1 MISVREMPP
10 MTKIIIIG
18 LLFLRS
24 PSSGIE
30 LTFLRLKLW
39 TFREVMDFFL
49 DFESIEVEL
58 TKLPRLRK
66 GLKYKSKS
74 VSSPL
79 KIDFFLIAKFL
90 KKLIIYFQ
98 RLAKKFMYSNHMS
111 SPIFFWGVLGR
122 KWKSPRKNFCA
133 LGFFSLWRY

>member
-1 MISVREMPP
+1 
-10 MTKIIIIG
+10 
-18 LLFLRS
+18 
-24 PSSGIE
+24 
-30 LTFLRLKLW
+30 
-39 TFREVMDFFL
+39 MDFFL

-79 KIDFFLIAKFL
+79 KIDFFLIVKFL

-111 SPIFFWGVLGR
+111 SPIFFGGSLDENEKVLGKIFAR
-122 KWKSPRKNFCA
+122 WA
-133 LGFFSLWRY
+133 FFLCGGTNNR